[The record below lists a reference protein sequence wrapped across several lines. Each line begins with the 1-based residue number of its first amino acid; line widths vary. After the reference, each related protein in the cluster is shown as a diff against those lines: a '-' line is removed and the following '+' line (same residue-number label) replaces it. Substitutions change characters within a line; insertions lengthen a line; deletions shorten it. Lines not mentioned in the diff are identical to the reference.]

1 MTYKVKYKNSKK
13 GETLIEVI
21 AALTSIVVAGIAAVT
36 VVLSV
41 MTTTAISKE
50 YLIAQNLARE
60 AIEKVVNYRNTNWLN
75 LPANKT
81 NCWMRKELNST
92 DCTDNLEAN
101 VITKNQP
108 YLVKRDASGELYLE
122 ETGPLVLNLKG
133 DGSDEESFVGYKLSV
148 TAENLYVQGIP
159 DSQPEIAPKPDFYRM
174 VVFDKVQEAD
184 LEKTFREEQ
193 MKVTVTV
200 QWLNKSTPKTY
211 ELNTVI
217 TNHDK

>member
-1 MTYKVKYKNSKK
+1 MKYKNSKK

-21 AALTSIVVAGIAAVT
+21 AALTSIVLAGIAAVT

-60 AIEKVVNYRNTNWLN
+60 AVESVVNYRNTNWLN

-81 NCWMRKELNST
+81 NCWMRNDLSKTTCTTSPELNVIRKETPYTMSRDLNGEISLST
-92 DCTDNLEAN
+92 T
-101 VITKNQP
+101 
-108 YLVKRDASGELYLE
+108 
-122 ETGPLVLNLKG
+122 ETAVLDLKG
-133 DGSDEESFVGYKLSV
+133 NQHDEITFSKYKLSV
-148 TAENLYVQGIP
+148 TDEDLYVHEALVP
-159 DSQPEIAPKPDFYRM
+159 LKDPAPKPDFYRM
-174 VVFDKVQEAD
+174 IVFEKVNAGD
-184 LEKTFREEQ
+184 SDDTFIEEQ

-217 TNHDK
+217 TNHEK